1 MNVHGSLQDRVGSS
15 GVHEIENAMDHLVA
29 PDAENGRSQNAL
41 VAGID

>member
-1 MNVHGSLQDRVGSS
+1 VNVHGSLQHRVRSS

-29 PDAENGRSQNAL
+29 PDAENGHSQNAL